1 MHNHIMACL
10 RYEID
15 DKMRTGKMGYMKTMW
30 KWLTQHEWETYD
42 EQMKLDKPSTIDNY
56 NYGTELI

>member
-1 MHNHIMACL
+1 
-10 RYEID
+10 
-15 DKMRTGKMGYMKTMW
+15 MGYMKTMW